1 MIRKRLEHQ
10 MFKVHWRGVERIH
23 FSNEFNE
30 YLKEQNIQKKY
41 SCNCSPQQNV
51 VQIQLYF
58 NDM

>member
-1 MIRKRLEHQ
+1 